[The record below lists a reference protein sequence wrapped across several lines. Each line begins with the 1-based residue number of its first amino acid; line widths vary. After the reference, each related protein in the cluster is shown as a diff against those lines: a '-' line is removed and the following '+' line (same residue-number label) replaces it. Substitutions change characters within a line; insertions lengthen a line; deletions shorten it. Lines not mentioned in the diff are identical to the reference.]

1 MHEVALAQGIVD
13 IVTAQ
18 AVQQRF
24 ERAKVVHVELGDLSN
39 VVPEALVFGFE
50 SASRGTAAEG
60 ARLDLI
66 RCAGK
71 GWCMDC
77 SSEIEVRE
85 RVALCP
91 KCGSVKWIVTGGEQM
106 RVTELEVD

>member
-18 AVQQRF
+18 SKRDGF
-24 ERAKVVHVELGDLSN
+24 TRATVVHVEIGDLSN
-39 VVPEALVFGFE
+39 VVPDALVFGFE
-50 SASRGTAAEG
+50 SASRDTPAQG
-60 ARLDLI
+60 ARLNVI
-66 RCAGK
+66 RCPGK
-71 GWCMDC
+71 AWCMDC
-77 SSEIEVRE
+77 SAEIEVPS

-91 KCGSVKWIVTGGEQM
+91 KCGGIKWVVTGGEQL